1 MLNKYIAIGNLT
13 GDPKTQKVKDTSLVT
28 FSLAINNPIKKDDVC
43 FIDVETWGRTADNC
57 AKFIKK
63 GSKIFIEGRL
73 KYGCWQTKTGEKR
86 CKVSCVGD
94 YVQFMDSKSDNLTKS
109 DEPAKTGEVEE
120 EMSSAE
126 FDELSDIPF

>member
-13 GDPKTQKVKDTSLVT
+13 GDPKTQTVKDTSLVT

-63 GSKIFIEGRL
+63 GSKIFVEGRL

-94 YVQFMDSKSDNLTKS
+94 YVQFMDSKPDDPKGMSTQTEV
-109 DEPAKTGEVEE
+109 DEDVDA
-120 EMSSAE
+120 AE

>member
-94 YVQFMDSKSDNLTKS
+94 YVQFMDSKTDDPKGMSTQ
-109 DEPAKTGEVEE
+109 TEVEE
-120 EMSSAE
+120 DIDAAE

>member
-94 YVQFMDSKSDNLTKS
+94 YVQFMDSKSDDSK
-109 DEPAKTGEVEE
+109 
-120 EMSSAE
+120 EMSTQTEVDEDIDAAE